1 MAPMKQSTT
10 YPTKHPHWIDESDS
24 SNATKKRERIG
35 ISFKIAVAVVMA
47 IHLGVIGGI
56 YAYTSLKPK
65 MNSLKALADTSA
77 PNPTGPKP
85 DALARNAW
93 PQPEVKPRVLA
104 TPEPTIKK
112 EVAFKSSASPKGA
125 VVERPKGQPA
135 ERTDRVAASPK
146 MPAPMQDTRD
156 EAIRKAFLAAR
167 SSKPPAE
174 QPRGVEH
181 SSSILQATPPTPEV
195 LATTTVT
202 IPHPAASDQS
212 QVAATPARKSTDHAT
227 RVSEYTLSAGDNLYL
242 VARKLGVS
250 FSDLARENG
259 INDPRQLR
267 VGQTLKVPSIASL

>member
-1 MAPMKQSTT
+1 VAPMKQSTT

-24 SNATKKRERIG
+24 SNVTKKRKRIG

-47 IHLGVIGGI
+47 IHLAVIGGI

-65 MNSLKALADTSA
+65 ISSIKASADASARNSS
-77 PNPTGPKP
+77 GPKS

-93 PQPEVKPRVLA
+93 PQPEVKPRVVA
-104 TPEPTIKK
+104 IPAPTTKK
-112 EVAFKSSASPKGA
+112 EVAFKPSASPKPA
-125 VVERPKGQPA
+125 VVESPKGRPA

-146 MPAPMQDTRD
+146 TPAPMQDTHD

-167 SSKPPAE
+167 SSKPSAE
-174 QPRGVEH
+174 RPRVVEP

-195 LATTTVT
+195 AAATTTA
-202 IPHPAASDQS
+202 IPNPVASYQPK
-212 QVAATPARKSTDHAT
+212 VAATPPTKSTERTT
-227 RVSEYTLSAGDNLYL
+227 RVSEYTLGAGDNLYL

-267 VGQTLKVPSIASL
+267 VGQTLKVPSVASL

>member
-24 SNATKKRERIG
+24 SKATKKCKRIG

-47 IHLGVIGGI
+47 IHLAVVGGI

-65 MNSLKALADTSA
+65 MKSIKASADASA
-77 PNPTGPKP
+77 RNPTGPKS

-93 PQPEVKPRVLA
+93 PQPEVKPRVVA
-104 TPEPTIKK
+104 TPAPTTKK
-112 EVAFKSSASPKGA
+112 EVAFKPSASPKAA
-125 VVERPKGQPA
+125 VVESPKGKPA

-146 MPAPMQDTRD
+146 TPAPMQDTRA

-167 SSKPPAE
+167 SSKPSAE
-174 QPRGVEH
+174 QPRGVEP
-181 SSSILQATPPTPEV
+181 SPSILQATTPTPEV
-195 LATTTVT
+195 PITTTVT
-202 IPHPAASDQS
+202 IPHPVASDRS
-212 QVAATPARKSTDHAT
+212 KVAATPARKSTDHAT
-227 RVSEYTLSAGDNLYL
+227 RVSEYTLGAGDNLYL

>member
-1 MAPMKQSTT
+1 MKQSTT

-24 SNATKKRERIG
+24 SNATKKRKRIG

-47 IHLGVIGGI
+47 IHLAVIGGI

-65 MNSLKALADTSA
+65 ISPIKASA
-77 PNPTGPKP
+77 NVSAQNPTGPKS
-85 DALARNAW
+85 DALAGNAW
-93 PQPEVKPRVLA
+93 PQHEGKPRVVA
-104 TPEPTIKK
+104 VPAPTRKK
-112 EVAFKSSASPKGA
+112 EVALKPSARPKAA
-125 VVERPKGQPA
+125 VVESPKGQPA
-135 ERTDRVAASPK
+135 EKTDRVAASPK
-146 MPAPMQDTRD
+146 TPAPMQDTRD

-167 SSKPPAE
+167 SSKPTAE
-174 QPRGVEH
+174 QPHRVEH

-202 IPHPAASDQS
+202 IPHTAASDQS
-212 QVAATPARKSTDHAT
+212 KVAATPARKSTDHAT
-227 RVSEYTLSAGDNLYL
+227 RVGEYTLGAGDNLYL